1 MDTFDSQGKVS
12 PVGAADQGIVS
23 KKIAGKDSEGKG
35 TRQQLRKK
43 PASVQVPEE
52 TEETQTEKHVI
63 DIVV

>member
-23 KKIAGKDSEGKG
+23 KKITGKDDQREG
-35 TRQQLRKK
+35 TRQQLRQK

-52 TEETQTEKHVI
+52 TEDTQTEKHVI
-63 DIVV
+63 DIIV